1 MREFVAIGTLTAFAL
16 LSQPALSF
24 QETPVVP
31 PSATDGQPQ
40 TQTPS
45 QGEEA
50 SSFAIPEGELGDVGL
65 GTEVRIPGLGTLGVI
80 PKLDFGLE
88 LLYGAAESEVVEED
102 PLSDDELT
110 IRGSVK
116 HKF

>member
-1 MREFVAIGTLTAFAL
+1 MREFIGIGALAAFVL
-16 LSQPALSF
+16 LSQPAFSF
-24 QETPVVP
+24 QETPAVP
-31 PSATDGQPQ
+31 PSASNGQPP
-40 TQTPS
+40 TQAPS
-45 QGEEA
+45 PGEEA
-50 SSFAIPEGELGDVGL
+50 PSFAIPEGELGDAGS
-65 GTEVRIPGLGTLGVI
+65 GTEVRIPGLGSLGVI

-102 PLSDDELT
+102 PLGDDELT